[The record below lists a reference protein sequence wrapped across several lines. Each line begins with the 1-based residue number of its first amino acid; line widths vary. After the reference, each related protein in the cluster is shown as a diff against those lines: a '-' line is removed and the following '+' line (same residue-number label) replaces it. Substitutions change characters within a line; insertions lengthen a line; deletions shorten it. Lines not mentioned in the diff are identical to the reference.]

1 MKKMNPICSRIAFAA
16 LALTTLATAS
26 SAHAQTTSEALK
38 ASVSNQSLQQQLN
51 ALKAQVTAL
60 QNQLTVAKNVLALAP
75 FVRVD
80 PNPELGVTGPNI
92 TFTGANLHLVS
103 GSGATNDGGNPR
115 GLGNLIIGYNE
126 NPGDLG
132 ATDRGGSH
140 NLVIGS
146 FNKFTRFAFGGLV
159 AGEFNAIGN
168 EAASVTGG
176 NGNTASGQLASVTG
190 GQGNTASGQLASVT
204 GGQGNTASGLLASVT
219 GGDQNTASGEASSVT
234 GGLSNTAS
242 GLVTVVLGTQ
252 NVTEANSLAVAPI
265 VAP

>member
-1 MKKMNPICSRIAFAA
+1 MKKMIPICSRIAFAA

-26 SAHAQTTSEALK
+26 SAHAQTTSEHLTV
-38 ASVSNQSLQQQLN
+38 SVSNQSFQQQLN

-132 ATDRGGSH
+132 ATDRGG
-140 NLVIGS
+140 
-146 FNKFTRFAFGGLV
+146 
-159 AGEFNAIGN
+159 
-168 EAASVTGG
+168 
-176 NGNTASGQLASVTG
+176 
-190 GQGNTASGQLASVT
+190 
-204 GGQGNTASGLLASVT
+204 
-219 GGDQNTASGEASSVT
+219 
-234 GGLSNTAS
+234 
-242 GLVTVVLGTQ
+242 
-252 NVTEANSLAVAPI
+252 
-265 VAP
+265 

>member
-16 LALTTLATAS
+16 LVLTALATAS
-26 SAHAQTTSEALK
+26 SAHAQTTSEPLT

-80 PNPELGVTGPNI
+80 PNPEVGVTGPNI

-103 GSGATNDGGNPR
+103 GSGATNDNGNPT
-115 GLGNLIIGYNE
+115 GLGNLIIGYDE
-126 NPGDLG
+126 NPGNLG

-146 FNKFTRFAFGGLV
+146 FNKFTSAAFGGLV
-159 AGEFNAIGN
+159 AGEMNTISYEG
-168 EAASVTGG
+168 ASVSGG
-176 NGNTASGQLASVTG
+176 LDNV
-190 GQGNTASGQLASVT
+190 
-204 GGQGNTASGLLASVT
+204 ASGLEASVS
-219 GGDQNTASGEASSVT
+219 GGI
-234 GGLSNTAS
+234 SNTAS
-242 GLVTVVLGTQ
+242 AETASVSVAEGTSP
-252 NVTEANSLAVAPI
+252 AA
-265 VAP
+265 